1 MELHYVVLT
10 GGKKVKQRVDDG
22 ENDDDAWSM
31 AAGLIGSCH
40 VCMYVCMY
48 V

>member
-22 ENDDDAWSM
+22 ESDNGASSV

-40 VCMYVCMY
+40 VHN
-48 V
+48 